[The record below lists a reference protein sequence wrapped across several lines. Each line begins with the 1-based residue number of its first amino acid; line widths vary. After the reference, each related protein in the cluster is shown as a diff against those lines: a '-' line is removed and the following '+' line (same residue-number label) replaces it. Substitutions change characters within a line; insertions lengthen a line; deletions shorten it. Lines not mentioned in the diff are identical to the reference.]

1 VVLARRFEGGAMGVR
16 FPTRDTV
23 QAALIQLLHAK
34 GYDRPGAWVEVSV
47 LSKGGV
53 PAYCVTPTSQAAS
66 LLALELA
73 SITGRRLE
81 QEPWV
86 LQQGDVNLL
95 FGAVRQEISARVS

>member
-1 VVLARRFEGGAMGVR
+1 MGVR

-23 QAALIQLLHAK
+23 QAALIQLLQAQ

-47 LSKGGV
+47 LAKGGV
-53 PAYCVTPTSQAAS
+53 PAYCVTPASQAAA

-95 FGAVRQEISARVS
+95 FGAVRQEVSSRVSSL